1 MRQSLRYPFTP
12 SQGKHIYP
20 GHAKQRRQSPPLK
33 VEMTSSVPMP
43 NYFSPH
49 EHRVLVDEIDMVQHT
64 IRVFPAVS
72 NLRVALPA
80 FFSHLRSYK
89 DKYSGPLSHGSPD
102 SLLLSLKLIDPLAR
116 RGITSWLIV
125 DRLSRIIVD
134 AGLIKNNSPSW
145 TAWARLGA
153 GLEYTPDNGADYS
166 AKVLADSLALIG
178 VQINFVTPRVHDRK
192 SDVERFFQSLKTHRN
207 FSA

>member
-12 SQGKHIYP
+12 SKGKHLYL
-20 GHAKQRRQSPPLK
+20 GYAKRGRQSPPLK

-49 EHRVLVDEIDMVQHT
+49 ERRVPVDEIDMVQHT

-72 NLRVALPA
+72 TGRIALPA

-102 SLLLSLKLIDPLAR
+102 SLLLSLRLIGPLAR
-116 RGITSWLIV
+116 RGITVWLIV
-125 DRLSRIIVD
+125 DRLSRMIMD
-134 AGLIKNNSPSW
+134 ARLIKNNSPSW
-145 TAWARLGA
+145 TAWARRGA
-153 GLEYTPDNGADYS
+153 GLEYIRDDGADYS
-166 AKVLADSLALIG
+166 GKILADSLAMIG
-178 VQINFVTPRVHDRK
+178 GQINIVEPSVSDGNPTSSVFSRV
-192 SDVERFFQSLKTHRN
+192 
-207 FSA
+207 

>member
-1 MRQSLRYPFTP
+1 M
-12 SQGKHIYP
+12 
-20 GHAKQRRQSPPLK
+20 
-33 VEMTSSVPMP
+33 
-43 NYFSPH
+43 
-49 EHRVLVDEIDMVQHT
+49 
-64 IRVFPAVS
+64 
-72 NLRVALPA
+72 
-80 FFSHLRSYK
+80 
-89 DKYSGPLSHGSPD
+89 
-102 SLLLSLKLIDPLAR
+102 
-116 RGITSWLIV
+116 
-125 DRLSRIIVD
+125 D